1 MRLNYA
7 LMSYF
12 DTDPTKPTQELLNDI
27 RAATQQAHFPGLP
40 LLPFAN
46 LLVKVGAE
54 ASETIEGLK
63 NHITEL
69 NEKNAKL
76 QWWVVALA
84 IAAFVSAVV
93 QTVIAVVAFLV
104 TPPNAPAVS
113 MGSSSAAAVTTV
125 PAPSPLPLITPPSNL
140 ASPASKVAPK

>member
-1 MRLNYA
+1 
-7 LMSYF
+7 MSYL
-12 DTDPTKPTQELLNDI
+12 DTDPNLPTQELLNDI

-40 LLPFAN
+40 LLPFAK
-46 LLVKVGAE
+46 LLVKVSGD

-84 IAAFVSAVV
+84 IAAFVSTVV
-93 QTVIAVVAFLV
+93 QTVIAVAAFAI
-104 TPPNAPAVS
+104 TPQAAPTAS
-113 MGSSSAAAVTTV
+113 ASSSFPGASTVLAPMARPAGTPSSNPVGTT
-125 PAPSPLPLITPPSNL
+125 PEM
-140 ASPASKVAPK
+140 APK